1 MASVSASHL
10 ILFIASMMI
19 AASVA
24 GVFTN
29 SIGQLSGAISEQGV
43 DVSSDVRTD
52 VEIISDSGSDAIYDS
67 NNDGNITL
75 YVKNTG
81 SEQLSVDP
89 GVMDIF
95 VNGQFATD
103 YGVSRAD
110 GSSNPWSPG
119 TVVEVE
125 ISPPQGTLSGDVRV
139 QITVNGDEE
148 VFEFRA

>member
-1 MASVSASHL
+1 VASVSASHL

-29 SIGQLSGAISEQGV
+29 SIGQLSGAISEQGF

-52 VEIISDSGSDAIYDS
+52 IEVISDSGSDAIYDGS
-67 NNDGNITL
+67 NITL

-81 SEQLSVDP
+81 TEQLAAEA
-89 GVMDIF
+89 GQMDVF
-95 VNGQFATD
+95 VNGQFATT
-103 YGVSRAD
+103 YEVTRAD
-110 GSSNPWSPG
+110 GSGPWQPG
-119 TVVEVE
+119 SVVRVD
-125 ISPPQGTLSGDVRV
+125 IDPPQSSLSGDVRV

-148 VFEFRA
+148 VFKFRA

>member
-52 VEIISDSGSDAIYDS
+52 IEIISDSGSDAIYDGS
-67 NNDGNITL
+67 NITL
-75 YVKNTG
+75 YIKNTG
-81 SEQLSVDP
+81 SEDLAVDP
-89 GVMDIF
+89 GVMDIL
-95 VNGQFATD
+95 VDGRFATA
-103 YGVSRAD
+103 YEVTRVE
-110 GSSNPWSPG
+110 GSGSWRPG
-119 TVVEVE
+119 DVVRVE
-125 ISPPQGTLSGDVRV
+125 ISPPQGSLSGDVRV
-139 QITVNGDEE
+139 QVTVNGDEE
-148 VFEFRA
+148 VFEFRP

>member
-29 SIGQLSGAISEQGV
+29 SIGQLSGALSEQGL

-52 VEIISDSGSDAIYDS
+52 VEIISDSGSDAIYD
-67 NNDGNITL
+67 GGTITL

-81 SEQLSVDP
+81 TERLAADQ
-89 GVMDIF
+89 GEMDIL
-95 VNGQFATD
+95 VNGQFVTN
-103 YGVSRAD
+103 YTVTRAD
-110 GSSNPWSPG
+110 GSGAWTPG
-119 TVVEVE
+119 
-125 ISPPQGTLSGDVRV
+125 
-139 QITVNGDEE
+139 
-148 VFEFRA
+148 A

>member
-43 DVSSDVRTD
+43 DVSSEVRTD
-52 VEIISDSGSDAIYDS
+52 IEIISDSGSDAVYD
-67 NNDGNITL
+67 NGNITL

-89 GVMDIF
+89 GVMDVF

-110 GSSNPWSPG
+110 GSSDPWSPG

-125 ISPPQGTLSGDVRV
+125 IDPPGTVSSGDDVRV

-148 VFEFRA
+148 VFEFVA

>member
-29 SIGQLSGAISEQGV
+29 SIGQLSGAISEQGM

-52 VEIISDSGSDAIYDS
+52 VEIISDSGSDAVYDS
-67 NNDGNITL
+67 NDDNITL

-81 SEQLSVDP
+81 SEQLSVSS
-89 GVMDIF
+89 GQMDVF
-95 VNGQFATD
+95 VNGQFATA
-103 YGVSRAD
+103 YEVTRAD
-110 GSSNPWSPG
+110 GSGDPWSPG

-148 VFEFRA
+148 VFEFSI

>member
-43 DVSSDVRTD
+43 DVSSEVRTD
-52 VEIISDSGSDAIYDS
+52 VEIISDSGSGAIYDS
-67 NNDGNITL
+67 GSDTITL

-103 YGVSRAD
+103 YTVSRAD
-110 GSSNPWSPG
+110 GSGPWSPG

-125 ISPPQGTLSGDVRV
+125 INPPQGSPLSGDVRV
-139 QITVNGDEE
+139 QVTVNGDEE
-148 VFEFRA
+148 VFEFST